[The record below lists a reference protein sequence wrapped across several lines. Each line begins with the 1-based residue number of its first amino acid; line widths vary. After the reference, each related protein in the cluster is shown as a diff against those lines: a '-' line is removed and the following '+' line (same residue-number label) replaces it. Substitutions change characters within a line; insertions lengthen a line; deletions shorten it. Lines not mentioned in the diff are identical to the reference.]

1 MNRIENEISALLL
14 KMNSEQ
20 EHTYDNNSSTS
31 STSSTNLPFT
41 TSPLS
46 YSSTSFKHS
55 QTNSFNYSPIYNLD
69 CSTTTTYSDNSTFS
83 SDSPS
88 SFHNTSSISFDNNN
102 NNTLIHSKK
111 PKRKTKNNTQINL
124 ENILLGIDKRTTIMI
139 KNIPNK
145 YTQKAFTDEINIRF
159 ANTYDVFYLPIDY
172 TNNCNLGFAF
182 INFIHPF
189 YIIDFYETYRGQKWM
204 RYLSDKKCELAYGT
218 VQGKQTLIKHF
229 QKGIVL
235 NAQTSDRKPMILN
248 VPSQCYHKVYLHIKY
263 KHIFETTYPYW
274 QYYIDYT
281 NEYIMIY
288 ID

>member
-1 MNRIENEISALLL
+1 
-14 KMNSEQ
+14 MNSEQ
-20 EHTYDNNSSTS
+20 EYNDDHSTV
-31 STSSTNLPFT
+31 PIA
-41 TSPLS
+41 SPLS
-46 YSSTSFKHS
+46 YSSSSFSHS
-55 QTNSFNYSPIYNLD
+55 KSPQSHSFNYSPIYSLD
-69 CSTTTTYSDNSTFS
+69 CSTTTTNSDGSTFS

-88 SFHNTSSISFDNNN
+88 SFKGEGSNSFDSDNV
-102 NNTLIHSKK
+102 TQPQHKKSKC
-111 PKRKTKNNTQINL
+111 KTKVNTAINL
-124 ENILLGIDKRTTIMI
+124 ENIILGIDKRTTVMI

-182 INFIHPF
+182 INFIHPL
-189 YIIDFYETYRGQKWM
+189 YIVDFYETYRGQKWM

-248 VPSQCYHKVYLHIKY
+248 VPSHSYHKVYLSFKY
-263 KHIFETTYPYW
+263 KHIFETVYPYC
-274 QYYIDYT
+274 QYFIDYT
-281 NEYIMIY
+281 NEYIIVY

>member
-1 MNRIENEISALLL
+1 
-14 KMNSEQ
+14 MNSEQ
-20 EHTYDNNSSTS
+20 EHNSDIDNDDNNDHFDHSNNVS
-31 STSSTNLPFT
+31 F

-55 QTNSFNYSPIYNLD
+55 QQHSFNYSPIYNLD
-69 CSTTTTYSDNSTFS
+69 CSATTTYSDNSTFS

-88 SFHNTSSISFDNNN
+88 SFHNTSSISFDTNA
-102 NNTLIHSKK
+102 THPVSSKK
-111 PKRKTKNNTQINL
+111 QKRKAKNNTTINL

-248 VPSQCYHKVYLHIKY
+248 VPSHCYHKVYLHIKY
-263 KHIFETTYPYW
+263 KHMFETTYPYW

-281 NEYIMIY
+281 NEYIMVY

>member
-1 MNRIENEISALLL
+1 
-14 KMNSEQ
+14 MNSEQ
-20 EHTYDNNSSTS
+20 EHTNDNDSSTS
-31 STSSTNLPFT
+31 STSSTYSTNVPFT

-55 QTNSFNYSPIYNLD
+55 QKNSFNYSPIYNLD
-69 CSTTTTYSDNSTFS
+69 CSATTTYSDNSTFS

-102 NNTLIHSKK
+102 NNTLPHSKK

-189 YIIDFYETYRGQKWM
+189 YIIDFYETYRGQK
-204 RYLSDKKCELAYGT
+204 
-218 VQGKQTLIKHF
+218 
-229 QKGIVL
+229 
-235 NAQTSDRKPMILN
+235 
-248 VPSQCYHKVYLHIKY
+248 
-263 KHIFETTYPYW
+263 
-274 QYYIDYT
+274 
-281 NEYIMIY
+281 
-288 ID
+288 